1 MTINLDFKKRK
12 STEHAALNLYTN
24 IIKAI
29 EKREK
34 NMYNFSRFC

>member
-12 STEHAALNLYTN
+12 STEHAALDLYTN

-34 NMYNFSRFC
+34 NV